1 MKLEGCMEMNKE
13 IFLKWS
19 KNILAA
25 LLMIVGLGSVAIVSL
40 YIGEYGFVFNA
51 DNLAKIL
58 S

>member
-1 MKLEGCMEMNKE
+1 MEMNKE